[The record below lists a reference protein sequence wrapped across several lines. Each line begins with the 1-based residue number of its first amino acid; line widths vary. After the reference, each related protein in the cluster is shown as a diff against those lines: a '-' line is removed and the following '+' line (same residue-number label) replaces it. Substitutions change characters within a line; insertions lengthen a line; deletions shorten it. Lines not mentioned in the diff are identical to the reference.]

1 MLADSGT
8 MRAQFEDVHWTGH
21 ESFMVR
27 CFDLPR
33 FTVPWHFHPEVELTL
48 ILEGSGDRCV
58 GDHLESFSAGDLVL
72 VGGNLPHYWHS
83 HASTQAKSRRPE
95 RARAIVVHLR
105 EDTLASSLLA
115 LPEAAPWRRLV
126 EQARRGLAFE
136 DSAASVA
143 ATRALKKLP
152 ELRGPRQLLGVL
164 EILQSLT
171 EAAAEGSTRSLAGE
185 HYLPA
190 CDHHAADRVRRV
202 YQYMYEH
209 LAEPIGLDDL
219 ARAAGMSSAA
229 FCRYCRRVTGRT
241 PTRLLGE
248 LRITQAC
255 KFLTDTGMS
264 VSEAAFASG
273 FQSISNFNRVFQ
285 QLKGMNP
292 QGYRRLQAQDSGASS
307 ST

>member
-1 MLADSGT
+1 

-33 FTVPWHFHPEVELTL
+33 FTVPWHFHPEPELTL

-58 GDHLESFSAGDLVL
+58 GDHLESFGPGDLVL
-72 VGGNLPHYWHS
+72 LGGNLPHYWHS
-83 HASTQAKSRRPE
+83 HAPSQGRPVRRTE
-95 RARAIVVHLR
+95 RARAVVVHLR
-105 EDTLASSLLA
+105 EQALFSSLLA
-115 LPEAAPWRRLV
+115 VPEAAAWKRLID
-126 EQARRGLAFE
+126 QSRRGLSFE
-136 DSAASVA
+136 GRHAPAAS
-143 ATRALKKLP
+143 RALRRLP
-152 ELRGPRQLLGVL
+152 EVSGSRQLLALL
-164 EILQSLT
+164 EILQIL
-171 EAAAEGSTRSLAGE
+171 AEGSAEAKPLAGE

-202 YQYMYEH
+202 YQYMYAH
-209 LAEPIGLDDL
+209 LAEPVGLDDL

-241 PTRLLGE
+241 PTRLLSE
-248 LRITQAC
+248 LRITHAC
-255 KFLTDTGMS
+255 KLLTDTTLS

-292 QGYRRLQAQDSGASS
+292 QAFRRLQAREDGGP
-307 ST
+307 